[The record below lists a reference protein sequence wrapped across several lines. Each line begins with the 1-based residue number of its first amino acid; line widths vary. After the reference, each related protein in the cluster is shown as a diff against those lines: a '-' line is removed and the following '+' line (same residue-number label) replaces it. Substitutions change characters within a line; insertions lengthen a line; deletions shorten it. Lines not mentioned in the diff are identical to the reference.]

1 MNQHFPELSHS
12 VSELQVIARRIHRHC
27 MHYRGA
33 DLRRSVFQVINSVLP
48 LCAVLV
54 MMGLLA
60 TNYYWASLLLAI
72 PAAGFLLRTFIIQ
85 HDCGHGSFLDTR
97 AQNDRLGAILSVF
110 TLTPYDHWKRNHAA
124 HHAGSGN
131 LDKRGQGD
139 IETLTVEEYRALS
152 SVAKIKYRI
161 YRNLLVQLVIGAP
174 LNFFILQRIPSLY
187 ALKDKAAWRSVVLLN
202 VAIVAFYG
210 TLAFAFG
217 PMLIFKIFIPVITL
231 AAWTGGWLFYV
242 QHQFEDSVW
251 DKADNW
257 DYHVA
262 SLLGSSHYVLP
273 KILQWFTGNIGLH
286 HIHHLC
292 AGIPNYRLQECLN
305 ASEELQKVSVKLT
318 VWESLRSIPLVLW
331 DEGQRRMISFREY
344 RMQALTA

>member
-12 VSELQVIARRIHRHC
+12 VSELQIIARRIHRHC

-33 DLRRSVFQVINSVLP
+33 DIRRSTFQVINSVLP
-48 LCAVLV
+48 FGAMMVLL
-54 MMGLLA
+54 GLLA
-60 TNYYWASLLLAI
+60 TNYYWASLLLAF

-97 AQNDRLGAILSVF
+97 AQNDRLGAVLSVLTF
-110 TLTPYDHWKRNHAA
+110 TPYDHWKRNHAA

-131 LDKRGQGD
+131 LDRRGQGD
-139 IETLTVEEYRALS
+139 IETLTVEEYRALTP
-152 SVAKIKYRI
+152 ADKIKYRV

-202 VAIVAFYG
+202 LAIVVFYG
-210 TLAFAFG
+210 GLGYMFG
-217 PMLIFKIFIPVITL
+217 PMLIFKIFFPVITL
-231 AAWTGGWLFYV
+231 AAWIGGWLFYV
-242 QHQFEDSVW
+242 QHQYEDSVW

-262 SLLGSSHYVLP
+262 SLMGSSHYVMP

-305 ASEELQKVSVKLT
+305 ASEELQNVGVKLT
-318 VWESLRSIPLVLW
+318 IWKSLKSIPLALW
-331 DEGQRRMISFREY
+331 DESQRRMITFREY
-344 RMQALTA
+344 KMQGLAA

>member
-1 MNQHFPELSHS
+1 MNQHFPELSQS
-12 VSELQVIARRIHRHC
+12 VSELQIIARRIHRHC

-33 DLRRSVFQVINSVLP
+33 ETRRSVFQVINSVLP
-48 LCAVLV
+48 FVAVMV

-60 TNYYWASLLLAI
+60 TNHYWVCLLLAI

-97 AQNDRLGAILSVF
+97 TQNDRLGAVLSVF

-152 SVAKIKYRI
+152 NIGKVKYRI
-161 YRNLLVQLVIGAP
+161 YRNLLVQLIIGAP
-174 LNFFILQRIPSLY
+174 LNFFILQRMPSLY
-187 ALKDKAAWRSVVLLN
+187 ALKDKAAWRSVVMLN

-210 TLAFAFG
+210 TLSLMFG
-217 PMLIFKIFIPVITL
+217 PMLIFKIFIPVVTL

-262 SLLGSSHYVLP
+262 SLMGSSHYVMP

-305 ASEELQKVSVKLT
+305 ASEELQKVGAKLT
-318 VWESLRSIPLVLW
+318 IWESFKSIPLVLW
-331 DEGQRRMISFREY
+331 DEGQRRMISFREF
-344 RMQALTA
+344 RMQSLAA